1 MLTSLHTTLRRMIYE
16 RGKIDP
22 GQVDV
27 RFDRPT
33 RQWADGLTA
42 PTVNLF
48 LYEVEE
54 NPDFRNMRPKVVRS
68 ATTAST
74 HTPPARID
82 LRYIVAAFSS
92 AIEDEQLL
100 LWRTLAVLLK
110 HPALPTELL
119 AEEGRALDVSL
130 LTKITRL
137 GEGQPSLD
145 TWQAFEVPPRPAL
158 LYTVT
163 APLDPELVIEAPLV
177 LTRTT
182 RILRPPPE
190 DEAAEVGIMRDRAI
204 IVAASVQVG
213 GIVRDRQGTPLAG
226 VAVAIE
232 GRAMDPVLT
241 DEEGRFR
248 LGLRQPGS
256 LVLRVIRAG
265 QEPRLISL
273 VIPSDTYDVVVD

>member
-119 AEEGRALDVSL
+119 AEEVRALDVSL

-163 APLDPELVIEAPLV
+163 APLDPEVVIEAPLV
-177 LTRTT
+177 LTGTT
-182 RILRPPPE
+182 RFVRSSPA
-190 DEAAEVGIMRDRAI
+190 DEAAGIGITRDRAI
-204 IVAASVQVG
+204 EVAASVHVG
-213 GIVRDRQGTPLAG
+213 GAVRDRRGSPMAG
-226 VAVAIE
+226 VAVSIE

-241 DEEGRFR
+241 NQEGRFV
-248 LGLRQPGS
+248 LGSQRPGP
-256 LVLRVIRAG
+256 LVLRVLRPGAD
-265 QEPRLISL
+265 PMLVSL
-273 VIPSDTYDVVVD
+273 VIPSETYEVVVD